1 MFALKMLKKIIVI
14 FQSDISPD
22 QIAWGFALGA
32 ILGLVPNFMMKICLF
47 AVIMLFRVNLTSA
60 LIACTLFSIIGFAAD
75 PLLDKVGYIFLIN
88 IKVLKPFYTWLYNL
102 PLVPFTKFNN
112 TVVMGSLIAGI
123 LLIVPNGIFAKK
135 MLVYYRE
142 NYRDKVA
149 QWKLVKLLNT
159 ALNAT
164 AIIKKIG

>member
-1 MFALKMLKKIIVI
+1 
-14 FQSDISPD
+14 
-22 QIAWGFALGA
+22 
-32 ILGLVPNFMMKICLF
+32 
-47 AVIMLFRVNLTSA
+47 MLFRVNLTSA

-149 QWKLVKLLNT
+149 HGNL
-159 ALNAT
+159 
-164 AIIKKIG
+164 